1 MFIASILAAAAVS
14 AAAPESA
21 PAAAPSEPAPAP
33 ATAATADGKPAMHKV
48 CYQYEVSGTSVPKRK
63 CVMEPVK
70 DAKADAPAKKDAPK
84 SE

>member
-1 MFIASILAAAAVS
+1 MAAATPETAPPQAPADATQAP
-14 AAAPESA
+14 AAGA
-21 PAAAPSEPAPAP
+21 PAAA
-33 ATAATADGKPAMHKV
+33 TAAAQPAMHKV

-84 SE
+84 VE